1 MLYIA
6 FNKNMKQITNNL
18 LMIRPVNFSFNKE
31 TAKNNFYQKKSCD
44 NIIAN
49 IEAKKEF
56 KNFVNTLINH
66 GVNVIVFDDLAENH
80 TPDSIFPNNWLST
93 HNYGKIFLYPM
104 FAENRRRERRID
116 IISYLKNNFIVK
128 EVNDN
133 YVDYENNNSFLEGTG
148 SIVLDRVSKIAY
160 ASISERTNLKIFKKW
175 CIEMNYQAI
184 SFKSYHTI
192 NNKREII
199 YHTNVM
205 MCVAN
210 NFAVVCLDSIDDK
223 SERQEVYSSLLSSGK
238 EIICITEEQN
248 SKFAGNMLQVLGDKP
263 YLIMSKTA
271 FNSLK
276 DEQKQKIIKYCP
288 IINVPIN
295 TIESIGG
302 GSVRCM
308 IAEIF
313 LQEK

>member
-1 MLYIA
+1 
-6 FNKNMKQITNNL
+6 MKQIANNL
-18 LMIRPVNFSFNKE
+18 FMISPVNFAFNKE
-31 TAKNNFYQKKSCD
+31 TAKNNFYQKKPCD
-44 NIIAN
+44 KIIVNMA
-49 IEAKKEF
+49 AKKEF
-56 KNFVNTLINH
+56 KNFVKILMNH
-66 GVNVIVFDDLAENH
+66 GVRVIVFDDLLENK

-93 HNYGKIFLYPM
+93 HIDGKIFLYPM
-104 FAENRRRERRID
+104 FAENRRRERRND
-116 IISYLKNNFIVK
+116 VISYLKNNFIVK
-128 EVNDN
+128 EVNYN

-148 SIVLDRVSKIAY
+148 SIVLDRVNKIAY
-160 ASISERTNLKIFKKW
+160 AAISERTNLKIFKKW
-175 CIEMNYQAI
+175 CMEMNYQSV
-184 SFKSYHTI
+184 SFHAYHTVK
-192 NNKREII
+192 NKRKII

-205 MCVAN
+205 MCIAN

-223 SERQEVYSSLLSSGK
+223 IERQEVYNSLIDSGK

-263 YLIMSKTA
+263 YLIMSETA
-271 FNSLK
+271 FKSLK
-276 DEQKQKIIKYCP
+276 EEQKQKIIKYCP

-313 LQEK
+313 LQER